1 LFSVIL
7 DLLYLSIFFRNVRFL
22 FALLRLNKEEPN
34 NAEKIEL
41 ILKQVNGQKILEAY
55 LESAPQFILQIT
67 VILKT
72 RNIGKTFLNN
82 TILIDVL
89 CMILSKISY

>member
-1 LFSVIL
+1 M
-7 DLLYLSIFFRNVRFL
+7 

-72 RNIGKTFLNN
+72 GNIGKTFF
-82 TILIDVL
+82 
-89 CMILSKISY
+89 